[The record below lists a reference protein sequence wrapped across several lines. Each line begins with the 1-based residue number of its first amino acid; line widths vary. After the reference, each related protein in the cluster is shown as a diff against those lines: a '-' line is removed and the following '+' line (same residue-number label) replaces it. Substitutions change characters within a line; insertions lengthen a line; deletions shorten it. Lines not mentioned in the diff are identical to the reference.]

1 MQAPMLNPKN
11 ANRSI
16 FKTLKAILDSD
27 MPLSVRE
34 INRTTDFGERMI
46 QRHVEVLSDVGIVK
60 RLNKTEGKGYLYV
73 GNIEFINE

>member
-16 FKTLKAILDSD
+16 FKTLKSILDSD

-34 INRTTDFGERMI
+34 IKRTTDFGERMI
-46 QRHVEVLSDVGIVK
+46 QRHVEVLSDLGIVK

-73 GNIEFINE
+73 RNIEFINE

>member
-16 FKTLKAILDSD
+16 FKTLKSILDSD

-73 GNIEFINE
+73 RNIEFINE